1 MYDTTEKKDKAEDL
15 NVKLAQLRNVG
26 NIKASIFKEIIKKVD
41 TFGACD
47 STCHECISEDEVKT
61 YKEDIVV
68 EKEEIIKKTG

>member
-15 NVKLAQLRNVG
+15 KVKLAKLRNVD
-26 NIKASIFKEIIKKVD
+26 NIKASIFKEMINKVNA
-41 TFGACD
+41 FWACD